1 MSHLSC
7 HTFLPAPGQ
16 QQGGPGS
23 EWVLVPG
30 EGGELLPQ
38 SLEAGPLLRLPVP
51 ARQHELVCS
60 GRALRR
66 AGHAVARV
74 HPQEGLVVGHACR
87 GQDKGVGAGRS
98 LPTCLPP
105 PPGSHLPLPAASQEA
120 LGRALPICIPH
131 TLRMGSSTCI
141 GRLTPAENLVEE
153 NPKGPDIGFDRIVPS
168 GQCLWSRPLV
178 RDVAVVGKV
187 DVLLQSDTGG

>member
-1 MSHLSC
+1 MFLEVSRVGVSWENSHFPGAGILEGQPQPLGC
-7 HTFLPAPGQ
+7 RGLRPCPRAAALGGGAHVPPEAVTRFLPAPGHR
-16 QQGGPGS
+16 QGGPGS

-87 GQDKGVGAGRS
+87 GQDKGVGPGRS
-98 LPTCLPP
+98 LPTCL
-105 PPGSHLPLPAASQEA
+105 SHPQEVTSHCLLPLRKLWAGPSPSA
-120 LGRALPICIPH
+120 PH
-131 TLRMGSSTCI
+131 THSEWGPV
-141 GRLTPAENLVEE
+141 PA
-153 NPKGPDIGFDRIVPS
+153 
-168 GQCLWSRPLV
+168 
-178 RDVAVVGKV
+178 
-187 DVLLQSDTGG
+187 